1 MMVLVGTFSNFDAD
15 ETLTITSYL
24 YLIPSIVRYDSDDK
38 DDKYIAKQRANL
50 KVKSPWTIGEW
61 DTDYSFP
68 TALHSSLFFV

>member
-38 DDKYIAKQRANL
+38 VDKYIAKQRANL

-68 TALHSSLFFV
+68 TALHSSLFSV

>member
-1 MMVLVGTFSNFDAD
+1 MMVLVRAFSNFYAD
-15 ETLTITSYL
+15 ETITITSYL

-68 TALHSSLFFV
+68 TALHSSLFSV

>member
-1 MMVLVGTFSNFDAD
+1 MMDLVGTFSNFDAD

-68 TALHSSLFFV
+68 TALHSSLFSV

>member
-68 TALHSSLFFV
+68 TALHSSLFSV